1 MRPPHLH
8 NPPHLPTITP
18 AKRLVG
24 LQNTLVERHGQA
36 ARFAIEQPGDFEP
49 DGGRDEGVEGGVGV
63 FEGEGVGVGEVGGE
77 VEEELGGEVQ
87 EGGGGGCGVGW
98 GGGCWGWDGH
108 WELGCVSYAFR
119 SERGEMQRSMM
130 DESGVSQG
138 SAVVLCYRLLPV
150 NTTVAGSA
158 NRKRHVASQ
167 KCDYRVNRDRQ
178 HDSRSTE
185 IG

>member
-8 NPPHLPTITP
+8 DPPHLPPITP

-87 EGGGGGCGVGW
+87 EGGGGGGRV
-98 GGGCWGWDGH
+98 GGGCDGH
-108 WELGCVSYAFR
+108 WELGYV
-119 SERGEMQRSMM
+119 
-130 DESGVSQG
+130 
-138 SAVVLCYRLLPV
+138 
-150 NTTVAGSA
+150 
-158 NRKRHVASQ
+158 
-167 KCDYRVNRDRQ
+167 
-178 HDSRSTE
+178 
-185 IG
+185 